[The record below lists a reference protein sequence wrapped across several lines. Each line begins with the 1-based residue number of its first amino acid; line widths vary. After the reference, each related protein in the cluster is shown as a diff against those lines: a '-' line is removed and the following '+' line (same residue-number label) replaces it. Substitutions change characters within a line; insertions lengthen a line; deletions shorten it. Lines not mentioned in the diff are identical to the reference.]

1 MRSKSLAFSSNSLSN
16 SFGCYN
22 YNSAYDTGSNDM
34 TMSFWLKADP
44 SPTSSPVI
52 IDHSQFISISATLTI
67 VTGFAIYRSG
77 TNADNRIVF
86 SAYSG

>member
-1 MRSKSLAFSSNSLSN
+1 
-16 SFGCYN
+16 
-22 YNSAYDTGSNDM
+22 M

-44 SPTSSPVI
+44 SPTASPVI
-52 IDHSQFISISATLTI
+52 IDHSQFLVSATPVTI

-86 SAYSG
+86 SAYFG